1 MSLRPADP
9 KPTSS
14 KFDAMTKYTIV
25 PIVEGF
31 GEVEAVPI
39 LIRRWL
45 TFRRFTNFDIE
56 LRGPVRAS
64 GKGSLTVQYV
74 EYGDLGVEHFVDL
87 ALLRNPNAIL
97 VLLDADKDCPA
108 MLGQS
113 LLARAKA
120 SLPPGF
126 PIGVV
131 VANREF
137 EAWFLAAFG
146 SPRFRQ
152 GLASANFT
160 LQRHSIP
167 RGFDVESIAGCKA
180 RIAEWVGIDRYE
192 PIVHQPMLTRHLPFS
207 PSMGRRSRSFR
218 KLLDELERLTVAAR
232 TRRDR

>member
-1 MSLRPADP
+1 
-9 KPTSS
+9 
-14 KFDAMTKYTIV
+14 MTKYTIV

-45 TFRRFTNFDIE
+45 TFRRFTNFDIDV
-56 LRGPVRAS
+56 RGPVRAS
-64 GKGSLTVQYV
+64 GKGSLTVQHV
-74 EYGDLGVEHFVDL
+74 EDGDLGVEYFIAL
-87 ALLRNPNAIL
+87 AWLRKPNAIL
-97 VLLDADKDCPA
+97 VLLDADDDCPA
-108 MLGQS
+108 TLGQS

-152 GLASANFT
+152 GLVSANFT
-160 LQRHSIP
+160 LRRHSIP

-192 PIVHQPMLTRHLPFS
+192 PTLHQPMLTKHLPFS
-207 PSMGRRSRSFR
+207 PSMPRRSRSFR
-218 KLLDELERLTVAAR
+218 KLLDELERLTAAAR
-232 TRRDR
+232 SRRGR